1 MVVGLL
7 SHFLLFV
14 GKGPISNV
22 VQNEKDRHDVRTF
35 LSTFRFEHDLQ
46 PYIHVYHIRNLSSF
60 LVVSVR

>member
-22 VQNEKDRHDVRTF
+22 VQNEKIGMMYVLF
-35 LSTFRFEHDLQ
+35 LEYF
-46 PYIHVYHIRNLSSF
+46 SF
-60 LVVSVR
+60 

>member
-35 LSTFRFEHDLQ
+35 LRVLFVLNTTCSPTYTSITYLT
-46 PYIHVYHIRNLSSF
+46 
-60 LVVSVR
+60 